1 MLRAVCQQVKRWH
14 EEGLAQVKLG
24 VNLSTKQFRHS
35 RLKET
40 LAGVLAEIGFDPR
53 YLEFEITESVP
64 MKGNAAVSE
73 VLTDL
78 KTMGISISGDD
89 FGTGY
94 SSLS

>member
-1 MLRAVCQQVKRWH
+1 
-14 EEGLAQVKLG
+14 
-24 VNLSTKQFRHS
+24 
-35 RLKET
+35 
-40 LAGVLAEIGFDPR
+40 
-53 YLEFEITESVP
+53 VP

-89 FGTGY
+89 FGTSY